1 MTRSVLRPAVMALAA
16 AAALGLAGRVAI
28 HAGYVLPHGDMLTA
42 GGRAFVA
49 LGAPWLAVAWGI
61 GALSERRWIGAA
73 TGALAL
79 AAATVAWYSLSVA
92 AGGVATVYYAWPV
105 APAWAIVAL
114 VAGGAFGLAGA
125 AWRLRGVWLP
135 ASALGG
141 EALLLAGQWT
151 GRAAQAVLALELGVA
166 LALVGWA
173 ARRRP
178 AVLPAAIACAAAMA
192 VGENM
197 IRDALRLTGWAGP

>member
-1 MTRSVLRPAVMALAA
+1 MLSTVNAMTRSVLRPALLALTAA
-16 AAALGLAGRVAI
+16 LALGLAGRLAI
-28 HAGYVLPHGDMLTA
+28 HAGSGLPHGDALGA

-61 GALSERRWIGAA
+61 GAIAERRWVGAA
-73 TGALAL
+73 AGALAL
-79 AAATVAWYSLSVA
+79 GAATVAWYSLSVA

-114 VAGGAFGLAGA
+114 GAGGAFGLAGA

-141 EALLLAGQWT
+141 EALLLRSEEHTSELQSHVNLVC
-151 GRAAQAVLALELGVA
+151 RLLLEKKKKNSSYV
-166 LALVGWA
+166 
-173 ARRRP
+173 R
-178 AVLPAAIACAAAMA
+178 I
-192 VGENM
+192 
-197 IRDALRLTGWAGP
+197 